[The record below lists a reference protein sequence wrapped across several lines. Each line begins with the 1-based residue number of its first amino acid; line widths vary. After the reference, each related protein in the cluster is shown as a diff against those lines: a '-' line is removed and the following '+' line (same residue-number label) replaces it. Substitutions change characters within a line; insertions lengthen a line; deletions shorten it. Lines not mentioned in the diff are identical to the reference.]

1 MSEIKVNSIKGVG
14 ASTAAITVNNSDG
27 TCTANIT
34 NNLSNRNRIINGSMI
49 INQRASSYTSTG
61 EEYTLDRFEHRVGS
75 SFTFDTTTTQ
85 DSSAPD
91 GFTKSLKIT
100 PDSTQTPT
108 GSHNAMIGQLI
119 EADNLIGFASGTSSA
134 KKFVLSFYA
143 KSASQNNGHQYSVQ
157 LSKLKSDGNRY
168 YQNASFTVTSSWQ
181 RFTVAFPADTS
192 HNITTGNGE
201 GIRILWHLAAG
212 PDDIASQVTS
222 WTVGGGNYAITGQSN
237 FMDNT
242 SNEFYLT
249 GVQLEASDSD
259 VATDFEHRSFAQ
271 ELALCQRY
279 FFNETGDNA
288 DYPGCYTAGMAR
300 GGHFRWMCHFPVAMR
315 TVPTYTGVSGNGQ
328 AYGDNDSTVF
338 TNASCDVEDPMTT
351 PNPRGM
357 QMRKS
362 SPGGMTNGHG
372 YMYRYSGDGNVIQFS
387 AEL

>member
-1 MSEIKVNSIKGVG
+1 MSQTKAQLLQG
-14 ASTAAITVNNSDG
+14 TAAENVTVD
-27 TCTANIT
+27 NIVT
-34 NNLSNRNRIINGSMI
+34 TSVNGGQLSHRNRIINGSML
-49 INQRASSYTSTG
+49 INQRASSYTATG
-61 EEYTLDRFEHRVGS
+61 EYYTLDRFEKRTGS
-75 SFTFDTTTTQ
+75 GFSFDATTTQ

-100 PDSTQTPT
+100 PDSTETPT
-108 GSHNAMIGQLI
+108 GSHNAIIGHKI
-119 EADNLIGFASGTSSA
+119 EADALIGFASGTSSA

-181 RFTVAFPADTS
+181 RFTVAFPADTV

-222 WTVGGGNYAITGQSN
+222 WTLGGGNYAVTGQSN

-259 VATDFEHRSFAQ
+259 VATDFEHRSLGE
-271 ELALCQRY
+271 ELVLCQRY
-279 FFNETGDNA
+279 YQQYVN
-288 DYPGCYTAGMAR
+288 PC
-300 GGHFRWMCHFPVAMR
+300 C
-315 TVPTYTGVSGNGQ
+315 TGVIPDNGSK
-328 AYGDNDSTVF
+328 AYSIGLQFQTRMRAAPTLTTVNAGDGQNISDGQNSVNISSLNAADRNVDGASIYLNLASDLGDFRPACLGRNDST
-338 TNASCDVEDPMTT
+338 THTT
-351 PNPRGM
+351 TY
-357 QMRKS
+357 K
-362 SPGGMTNGHG
+362 
-372 YMYRYSGDGNVIQFS
+372 FS

>member
-1 MSEIKVNSIKGVG
+1 MSQTKAQLLQG
-14 ASTAAITVNNSDG
+14 TAAENVTVD
-27 TCTANIT
+27 NIVT
-34 NNLSNRNRIINGSMI
+34 TSVNGGQLSHRNRIINGSML
-49 INQRASSYTSTG
+49 INQRASSYTATG
-61 EEYTLDRFEHRVGS
+61 EYYTLDRFEKRTGS
-75 SFTFDTTTTQ
+75 GFSFDATTTQ

-100 PDSTQTPT
+100 PDSTETPT
-108 GSHNAMIGQLI
+108 GGQNAIIGQKI
-119 EADNLIGFASGTSSA
+119 EADALIGFASGTSSA

-181 RFTVAFPADTS
+181 RFTVAFPADTV

-222 WTVGGGNYAITGQSN
+222 WTLGGGNYAVTGQSN

-259 VATDFEHRSFAQ
+259 VATDFEHRSLAE
-271 ELALCQRY
+271 ELQLCQRY
-279 FFNETGDNA
+279 YFKFCEGISKEINVAWYFTSGHISFFIRYPTTMRAAPTLSITTGTNYYILYRDGSSDSFDGFA
-288 DYPGCYTAGMAR
+288 SEYISTEQMSCYR
-300 GGHFRWMCHFPVAMR
+300 NSQ
-315 TVPTYTGVSGNGQ
+315 VSGTARQ
-328 AYGDNDSTVF
+328 AGILRTFNS
-338 TNASCDVEDPMTT
+338 AAKVE
-351 PNPRGM
+351 
-357 QMRKS
+357 
-362 SPGGMTNGHG
+362 
-372 YMYRYSGDGNVIQFS
+372 IL

>member
-1 MSEIKVNSIKGVG
+1 MSQTKAQLLQG
-14 ASTAAITVNNSDG
+14 TAAENVTVD
-27 TCTANIT
+27 NIVT
-34 NNLSNRNRIINGSMI
+34 TSVNGGQLSHRNRIINGSML
-49 INQRASSYTSTG
+49 INQRASSYTATG
-61 EEYTLDRFEHRVGS
+61 EYYTLDRFEKRTGS
-75 SFTFDTTTTQ
+75 GFSFDATTTQ

-100 PDSTQTPT
+100 PDSTETPT
-108 GSHNAMIGQLI
+108 GSHNAIIGHKI
-119 EADNLIGFASGTSSA
+119 EADALIGFASGTSSA

-181 RFTVAFPADTS
+181 RFTVAFPADTV

-222 WTVGGGNYAITGQSN
+222 WTLGGGNYAVTGQSN

-259 VATDFEHRSFAQ
+259 VATDFEHRSLAE
-271 ELALCQRY
+271 ELQLCQRY
-279 FFNETGDNA
+279 YFKFCEGISKEINVAWYFTSGHISFFIRYPTTMRAAPTLSITTGSNYYILYRDGSNDQFDGFA
-288 DYPGCYTAGMAR
+288 SEFISTEQMSCFRNSQVSGTAGQA
-300 GGHFRWMCHFPVAMR
+300 GILR
-315 TVPTYTGVSGNGQ
+315 TFNS
-328 AYGDNDSTVF
+328 A
-338 TNASCDVEDPMTT
+338 AKVE
-351 PNPRGM
+351 
-357 QMRKS
+357 
-362 SPGGMTNGHG
+362 
-372 YMYRYSGDGNVIQFS
+372 IL

>member
-1 MSEIKVNSIKGVG
+1 MSQTKAQLLQG
-14 ASTAAITVNNSDG
+14 TAAENVTVD
-27 TCTANIT
+27 NIVT
-34 NNLSNRNRIINGSMI
+34 TSVNGGQLSHRNRIINAAMLV
-49 INQRASSYTSTG
+49 NQRASSYTATG
-61 EEYTLDRFEHRVGS
+61 EYYVLDRFEKRTGS
-75 SFTFDTTTTQ
+75 GFTFDATTTQ

-100 PDSTQTPT
+100 PDSTETPT
-108 GSHNAMIGQLI
+108 GSHNAIIGQKI

-181 RFTVAFPADTS
+181 RFTVAFPADTV

-222 WTVGGGNYAITGQSN
+222 WTLGGGNYAVTGQSN

-259 VATDFEHRSFAQ
+259 VATDFEHRSFGE
-271 ELALCQRY
+271 ELSLCQRFY
-279 FFNETGDNA
+279 QRWKGHSDHNGI
-288 DYPGCYTAGMAR
+288 GAGR
-300 GGHFRWMCHFPVAMR
+300 
-315 TVPTYTGVSGNGQ
+315 GNGTSGVFVGVNLIKCLR
-328 AYGDNDSTVF
+328 AAPSVTNSGIVVFRAGTSSTSTSDTPSL
-338 TNASCDVEDPMTT
+338 TNASAFDANMCSFPINITGLSGI
-351 PNPRGM
+351 NNN
-357 QMRKS
+357 Q
-362 SPGGMTNGHG
+362 GGYTVFL
-372 YMYRYSGDGNVIQFS
+372 SGSDLQLD

>member
-1 MSEIKVNSIKGVG
+1 MSQTKAQLLQG
-14 ASTAAITVNNSDG
+14 TAAENVTVD
-27 TCTANIT
+27 NIVT
-34 NNLSNRNRIINGSMI
+34 TSVNGGQLSHRNRIINGSML
-49 INQRASSYTSTG
+49 INQRASSYTATG
-61 EEYTLDRFEHRVGS
+61 EYYTLDRFEKRTGS
-75 SFTFDTTTTQ
+75 GFSFDATTTQ

-100 PDSTQTPT
+100 PDSTETPT
-108 GSHNAMIGQLI
+108 GSHNAIIGQKI
-119 EADNLIGFASGTSSA
+119 EADALIGFASGTSSA

-181 RFTVAFPADTS
+181 RFTVAFPADTV

-222 WTVGGGNYAITGQSN
+222 WTLGGGNYAVTGQSN

-271 ELALCQRY
+271 ELLLCQRY
-279 FFNETGDNA
+279 CQKLGASEGTYDAMGTGA
-288 DYPGCYTAGMAR
+288 AFSSTVSFIPYSLK
-300 GGHFRWMCHFPVAMR
+300 VAMR
-315 TVPTYTGVSGNGQ
+315 STPSFTLLGAESDFKYTRSTGEHTPSSITFDQGGNNMCALRLAGSSKTVDAAVRLYNTNTTGG
-328 AYGDNDSTVF
+328 YLF
-338 TNASCDVEDPMTT
+338 T
-351 PNPRGM
+351 
-357 QMRKS
+357 
-362 SPGGMTNGHG
+362 
-372 YMYRYSGDGNVIQFS
+372 